1 MYINYKYIQMKTK
14 LLEGSTFE
22 LCTDLAMGCCNYV
35 AIIANLFPIFYKSQ
49 PGSVDYFVSMY

>member
-1 MYINYKYIQMKTK
+1 MKTK

-35 AIIANLFPIFYKSQ
+35 AIIANLFPIFYKSK
-49 PGSVDYFVSMY
+49 PGSVDYFVSIY